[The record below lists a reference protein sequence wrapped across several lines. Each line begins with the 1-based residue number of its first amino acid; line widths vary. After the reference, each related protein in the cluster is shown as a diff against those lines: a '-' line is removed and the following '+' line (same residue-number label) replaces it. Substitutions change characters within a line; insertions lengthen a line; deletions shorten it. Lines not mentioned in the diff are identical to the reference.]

1 MRRYFVWSTALHAAV
16 FAAFLFNLN
25 SQPRKSYYGI
35 DFISGAKSGFGPGQA
50 GGSPAPAE
58 TSAPAVQAPPAP
70 TEPERVEKKTEFVA
84 KDNRKIQVPKKD
96 IKSKTVPTRVN
107 AAKKKVLDDAIVP
120 PSGKTGKKPPA
131 PGGKAGG
138 TGTGGTG
145 RGQVF
150 GSGTG
155 MELGGMGPG
164 GGMGGFGEKF
174 PYSWYINILYSRLWQ
189 AWELKTETGKSC
201 TIAFSIQRDGSVA
214 DIDVDEKS
222 GDAFYDGQ
230 AKRAVEVSSFPP
242 LPQDF
247 PDPELRVMVR
257 FKFEE

>member
-1 MRRYFVWSTALHAAV
+1 MRRYFFISTALHAFV
-16 FAAFLFNLN
+16 FAALLFNLN
-25 SQPRKSYYGI
+25 NQPRRVYYGI
-35 DFISGAKSGFGPGQA
+35 DFVSGAKSGFGPGQA
-50 GGSPAPAE
+50 GGSPAPAA
-58 TSAPAVQAPPAP
+58 SAQAAPPAP

-107 AAKKKVLDDAIVP
+107 ASSKKVSDDKPIVP
-120 PSGKTGKKPPA
+120 KTGKDAKTTA
-131 PGGKAGG
+131 SAGGKPGG
-138 TGTGGTG
+138 TGQGGTG
-145 RGQVF
+145 RGKVF

-155 MELGGMGPG
+155 MELGGVGPG

-174 PYSWYINILYSRLWQ
+174 PYSWYINLLYSRLWQ

-201 TIAFSIQRDGSVA
+201 TVVFSIQRDGSPT
-214 DIDVDEKS
+214 DIEIDEKS

-230 AKRAVEVSSFPP
+230 AKRAVEVSSFPA
-242 LPQDF
+242 LPADF
-247 PDPELRVMVR
+247 PDKELRVMVR